1 MKNKTTYYTVS
12 STRCMGIWNTETLES
27 DDGKNHAAGFK
38 TFDAAVQFIQYLVD
52 KMKSNSNY
60 YRNVTLEKKTATKYK
75 ITYETYNSFNFTWSR
90 PLSISYAITECAF
103 ALFDYEDILR
113 GIHLH

>member
-12 STRCMGIWNTETLES
+12 STRCMGVWNTETLDS
-27 DDGKNHAAGFK
+27 DDGKNHAVGFK
-38 TFDAAVQFIQYLVD
+38 TFDAAVQFINDIVA
-52 KMKSNSNY
+52 KMKLRQS
-60 YRNVTLEKKTATKYK
+60 YRNVILERKSATEFKV
-75 ITYETYNSFNFTWSR
+75 TYETYNSFNFTWSR

-103 ALFDYEDILR
+103 ALFGYEDILR